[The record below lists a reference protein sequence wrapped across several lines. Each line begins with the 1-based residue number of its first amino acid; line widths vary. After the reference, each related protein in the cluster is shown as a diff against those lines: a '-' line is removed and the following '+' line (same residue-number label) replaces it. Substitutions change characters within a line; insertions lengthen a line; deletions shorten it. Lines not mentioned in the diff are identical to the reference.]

1 MKIIHFLMQH
11 SRRFLVL
18 AVVAGVIS
26 GAANTGLLAIINATL
41 NSQGATGK
49 LALYFVGLCLLVPL
63 SRIAAEL
70 LLAHLGQGALFELRM
85 TLSRQILGVPLRR
98 LEELGPHRLLT
109 ALTEDIPTITN
120 IVTVIPLLC
129 INIAVAVSCLAYMGW
144 LSWPML
150 LAVLLVMVLGI
161 VSYQLP
167 IAKSFHHMR
176 LARREGDNLFNHFRA
191 LTEGIKELKIHGD
204 RRRAFLSDVLRTT
217 ATQFRRHNIA
227 GQTIYTVAASWGQL
241 LVFVVIGLLLFA
253 LSGMIDVSA
262 AVLTGFTL
270 ALLYL
275 MTPLQMI
282 MNMLPNVGRAGVS
295 LRNVEE
301 LGLTLTPSATEE
313 DSPLLLDAGR
323 PFAEL
328 ELRGVTHSYK
338 REGEDSLFVLGPI
351 DLTVR
356 AGELVFLTGGN
367 GSGKTSLSK
376 LILGL
381 YKPEGGE
388 LRLNGEAVTD
398 DMLDYY
404 RQHFSAV
411 FADFFLFD
419 TFLGLNPD
427 ELDARARQ
435 YLAQLQLDHKVTVK
449 DKALS
454 TTELSQGQRK
464 RLALLT
470 AYLEDRPIYLFDE
483 WAADQD
489 PHFKEIFYYQLLPD
503 LKARGKTVIAITH
516 DDKYYHVGDRVIK
529 LDDGK
534 IVYDKS
540 LDPVEGM
547 PVDVALPEEVAVP
560 VQ

>member
-1 MKIIHFLMQH
+1 MKIIRFLMQH
-11 SRRFLVL
+11 SRRYLVL
-18 AVVAGVIS
+18 AVLAGVIS
-26 GAANTGLLAIINATL
+26 GAANTGLLASINAAL
-41 NSQGATGK
+41 NGGSASGR
-49 LALYFVGLCLLVPL
+49 LAFYFVALCLLVPV

-85 TLSRQILGVPLRR
+85 ALSRQILGVPLRR
-98 LEELGPHRLLT
+98 LEELGPHRLLA
-109 ALTEDIPTITN
+109 ALTDDIPSITN
-120 IVTVIPLLC
+120 VVTVIPILC
-129 INIAVAVSCLAYMGW
+129 INIAVAVSCLVYMGW

-150 LAVLLVMVLGI
+150 LAVLVVIVLGI

-167 IAKSFHHMR
+167 VAKSFGHMR

-191 LTEGIKELKIHGD
+191 LTEGVKELKIHGE
-204 RRRAFLSDVLRTT
+204 RRKAFLSDVLQTT
-217 ATQFRRHNIA
+217 ASQFRRHNIA
-227 GQTIYTVAASWGQL
+227 GLTIYTIAASWGQL
-241 LVFVVIGLLLFA
+241 LVFVVIGLLLFV
-253 LSGMIDVSA
+253 LSGVISVGG
-262 AVLTGFTL
+262 AVLSGFTL

-275 MTPLQMI
+275 MTPLQVI
-282 MNMLPNVGRAGVS
+282 MNTLPNMGRAGVA
-295 LRNVEE
+295 LKNVEE
-301 LGLTLTPSATEE
+301 LGLTLTPSSSEE
-313 DSPLLLDAGR
+313 DSPLALPSGEAWS
-323 PFAEL
+323 EL

-338 REGEDSLFVLGPI
+338 REGEDSLFVLGPV
-351 DLTVR
+351 DLTFR
-356 AGELVFLTGGN
+356 PGELVFLTGGN
-367 GSGKTSLSK
+367 GSGKTTLSK

-398 DMLDYY
+398 EILDYY
-404 RQHFSAV
+404 RQHFSVV

-419 TFLGLNPD
+419 SFLGLNPD
-427 ELDARARQ
+427 DLSDRARQ
-435 YLAQLQLDHKVTVK
+435 YLAQLQLEHKVTVK
-449 DKALS
+449 DKTLS

-516 DDKYYHVGDRVIK
+516 DDKYYHLGDRVIK

-534 IVYDKS
+534 VVYDKS
-540 LDPVEGM
+540 PAYAEE
-547 PVDVALPEEVAVP
+547 LPEEVGVP